1 MTPFTIQALLASK
14 LLFYIFIGS
23 YFSLVISDFIVGEEP
38 MREGGCIPP
47 LSRTVPLALISVYP
61 YKVYSESVEVTQFLN
76 IREDGVGVLSA
87 FSLIAILIMVMLLFD
102 NYRKNGW
109 VVRLPIYF
117 LLIGIYLVLF
127 YFSFH
132 SVREMFTFLSL
143 I

>member
-23 YFSLVISDFIVGEEP
+23 YFSLIISDFIVGEEP

-61 YKVYSESVEVTQFLN
+61 YKVYLESMEVTQFLN

-87 FSLIAILIMVMLLFD
+87 FSLIAILIMVVLLFD

-109 VVRLPIYF
+109 VARLPIYF

>member
-1 MTPFTIQALLASK
+1 
-14 LLFYIFIGS
+14 
-23 YFSLVISDFIVGEEP
+23 

-61 YKVYSESVEVTQFLN
+61 YKVYLESVEVPQFLN

-109 VVRLPIYF
+109 LVRLPIYF

-132 SVREMFTFLSL
+132 SVRAMFTFLSL

>member
-1 MTPFTIQALLASK
+1 MTSLTIQVLLASK
-14 LLFYIFIGS
+14 LLFHIFIGS

-61 YKVYSESVEVTQFLN
+61 YKVYLESVEAPQFLN

-109 VVRLPIYF
+109 LVRLPIYF

-132 SVREMFTFLSL
+132 SFRAMFTFLSL

>member
-23 YFSLVISDFIVGEEP
+23 YFSLVISDFIIGEEP

-47 LSRTVPLALISVYP
+47 LDRTVPLALISIYP
-61 YKVYSESVEVTQFLN
+61 YKVYSESVEAPQFIN
-76 IREDGVGVLSA
+76 IKENSVGVLSA

-109 VVRLPIYF
+109 LVRLPIYF

-127 YFSFH
+127 YFSFY

>member
-76 IREDGVGVLSA
+76 IREAGVGVLSA

-109 VVRLPIYF
+109 LVRLPIYF

-132 SVREMFTFLSL
+132 SVREMFIFLSL

>member
-23 YFSLVISDFIVGEEP
+23 YFSLVISDFIVGEAP

-61 YKVYSESVEVTQFLN
+61 YKVYLESVEVTQFLN
-76 IREDGVGVLSA
+76 IRENGVGVLSA

-109 VVRLPIYF
+109 LVRLPIYF

>member
-23 YFSLVISDFIVGEEP
+23 YFSLIISDFIVGEEP

-61 YKVYSESVEVTQFLN
+61 YKVYLESMEVTQFLN
-76 IREDGVGVLSA
+76 IRENSVGVLSA

-109 VVRLPIYF
+109 LVRLPIYF

-132 SVREMFTFLSL
+132 SVREMFIFLSL